1 MFDINNCGLESQ
13 IRLNELYDALDDEKR
28 VKRAKL
34 CFCEDVRP
42 IANDIYNCQQSG
54 KEIVRAKKIV
64 IKLILDG
71 AARNPDLIFEN
82 ELDGYAYLL
91 QYMVTDLKHMP
102 KKWFPLL
109 EYLIEAGV

>member
-1 MFDINNCGLESQ
+1 MFDINECGLESQ

-28 VKRAKL
+28 VKRERI
-34 CFCEDVRP
+34 CFCRDVRP
-42 IANDIYNCQQSG
+42 MAKDVYDCIQSG
-54 KEIVRAKKIV
+54 KEIVRAKKII
-64 IKLILDG
+64 IKMVLDD

-91 QYMVTDLKHMP
+91 QYMVADMKQLP

-109 EYLIEAGV
+109 EYLVESGV